1 MHTDSNGGISHRY
14 LVSKCRQLQ
23 REDAVVRDGGYNATT
38 PAPCSVCSLSFIAEQ
53 QAQMCCVNIDNASND
68 GKMPPQSPASLVLQI
83 FLQSGAIGV
92 DSQSRAPRGLLPKP
106 VVGRPPSHMNTE
118 LS

>member
-1 MHTDSNGGISHRY
+1 MHTDSSGEISHRY
-14 LVSKCRQLQ
+14 LLCKCRQLQ
-23 REDAVVRDGGYNATT
+23 SGDAVVGDGGYNATT

-53 QAQMCCVNIDNASND
+53 QAQMCCVNIENASND

-83 FLQSGAIGV
+83 FLQSGAMGV

-106 VVGRPPSHMNTE
+106 VVGRPPSHVNTE
-118 LS
+118 HS